1 MKTYKKV
8 IIAVLIISSVLAI
21 YIRYQRKQLGKLDMQ
36 VESFSKD
43 SLYISQN
50 CSWKNADSQ
59 SVNPDLLVK
68 ELPKAAEVEIIK
80 IVNDSIFKI
89 LTYATKTKND
99 TIHLFDPPDYGGNLI
114 VGKNENGEIKSHQ
127 KSINNK
133 KFRWLSNNSFRLGN
147 DLYKLLTKTDMDA
160 FKEITSKYFYAE
172 ESDSGSIILG
182 GP

>member
-43 SLYISQN
+43 SLYTSQN

-114 VGKNENGEIKSHQ
+114 VGKN
-127 KSINNK
+127 
-133 KFRWLSNNSFRLGN
+133 
-147 DLYKLLTKTDMDA
+147 
-160 FKEITSKYFYAE
+160 
-172 ESDSGSIILG
+172 
-182 GP
+182 